1 MEQAEFSERLAK
13 LRMAKGVSAREM
25 SLDLGQSANY
35 INKIENNHAFPSMS
49 AFFSICEY
57 LGVSEQEFF
66 NKLDNTS
73 KQKGYDELEPL
84 HEDTERLARGLGRAE
99 KLAQELFNK
108 YLNNVTIPHTLEL
121 CHMATKLDMP
131 EHELCR
137 ERETVSKQR
146 HKCSDYLQLLC
157 WAIGNLGEKSAQISR
172 IDAIFLNANQEFS
185 HSNLKTLRSMLSKN
199 SATSG
204 AYYTSQIRFR
214 TRKRSRV

>member
-121 CHMATKLDMP
+121 CHMATKPDMP
-131 EHELCR
+131 EHELYR
-137 ERETVSKQR
+137 EGERVPKR
-146 HKCSDYLQLLC
+146 KHKSYEDLKLLC
-157 WAIGNLGEKSAQISR
+157 YEIGSLREKSAQVDR
-172 IDAIFLNANQEFS
+172 IKSIFKNESQEFS
-185 HSNLKTLRSMLSKN
+185 YTDLRKLHSMLSKN
-199 SATSG
+199 SATMG